1 VQDRLL
7 EPTESSNTA
16 IAALLARSLTIN
28 HGELNLLLGPH
39 NLSDKTLVSIFEL
52 PAASTTPAPGAA
64 TVGAPAGENET
75 LLLLPHMISTYLT
88 TLQAIA
94 AIINSKASIL
104 VNPFLPSGLLSP
116 MEGVGTGT
124 ESESSANEEAVTE
137 HWKSKLAIRVLV
149 RRVPEGADELSEVRV
164 AVVGNVVSFVL
175 TRRILKGRV
184 LTVRC
189 FLPRTLGSLR
199 YSEVR
204 SHP

>member
-1 VQDRLL
+1 LI

-39 NLSDKTLVSIFEL
+39 NLSDKTLVSLFEL
-52 PAASTTPAPGAA
+52 PTVPVASVSGATASAAPEDGPSSP
-64 TVGAPAGENET
+64 T

-94 AIINSKASIL
+94 AIINSKVSIL

-116 MEGVGTGT
+116 AEGVGTGT
-124 ESESSANEEAVTE
+124 ETESSANEQSVTE
-137 HWKSKLAIRVLV
+137 HWRSKLALRVLV

-164 AVVGNVVSFVL
+164 AVVGNVVS
-175 TRRILKGRV
+175 
-184 LTVRC
+184 
-189 FLPRTLGSLR
+189 
-199 YSEVR
+199 Y
-204 SHP
+204 